1 MKPRHIKEQRQKV
14 IRNIRK
20 RQRAIYQEIKD
31 LGYKKLEEPVRH
43 GWFKEI
49 VLTENIE
56 RYKNK
61 AFILELYDCIEKS
74 FWGRTKEEADKQWFC
89 QISKFLIYRD
99 FPTISKKQFNRL
111 TYKAQAMC
119 TIYSYR
125 DENKKLRKRF
135 YVRIPKGTY
144 RIKYTRAYIT
154 HSKRIDPELES
165 ELDLLEQQLY
175 KSGYYEVWQ
184 DNSWRTYWVNDS
196 GQKEKQQTK
205 KQLKVLKQYSL
216 KDIINDNISWEK
228 N

>member
-20 RQRAIYQEIKD
+20 RQRVIYQEIRE
-31 LGYKKLEEPVRH
+31 LGYKKLDEPIRH

-49 VLTENIE
+49 VLTENVE

-61 AFILELYDCIEKS
+61 KHILELYDCIEKS
-74 FWGRTKEEADKQWFC
+74 FWGRTKEEADRQWFH
-89 QISKFLIYRD
+89 QISKFLIYRN

-125 DENKKLRKRF
+125 DVNKRLKKRF
-135 YVRIPKGTY
+135 YVRIPKGAY
-144 RIKYTRAYIT
+144 KIKYTRAYIT
-154 HSKRIDPELES
+154 HSKRIDPALES
-165 ELDLLEQQLY
+165 ELDLLEQQLFKKGFY
-175 KSGYYEVWQ
+175 DQWQ
-184 DNSWRTYWVNDS
+184 DSYWENCWRKPIERGLKLKV
-196 GQKEKQQTK
+196 K
-205 KQLKVLKQYSL
+205 KQLRALKQYPL
-216 KDIINDNISWEK
+216 QDIINDNISWEK

>member
-31 LGYKKLEEPVRH
+31 LGYKKLEEPIRH

-205 KQLKVLKQYSL
+205 KQLKALKQYPL

>member
-61 AFILELYDCIEKS
+61 AFILELYDCIEKKI
-74 FWGRTKEEADKQWFC
+74 WGRTKKEADKQWFC

-111 TYKAQAMC
+111 THKAQAMC

-135 YVRIPKGTY
+135 YVRIPKSTY

-175 KSGYYEVWQ
+175 KSGFYKVWQ
-184 DNSWRTYWVNDS
+184 DNSWRNYWVIPRN
-196 GQKEKQQTK
+196 QKEKQQTK
-205 KQLKVLKQYSL
+205 KQLKTLKQYPL
-216 KDIINDNISWEK
+216 KDIINEKISWEK